1 MKLYCEKSL
10 DVGKRRNAIVLIII
24 VAALFIMKMLA
35 FYKQDH
41 IAVNPTNKDSFRNTT
56 HLILTKHAKC
66 RMDCRHITEDEIKE
80 IIYDGK
86 VNEAK
91 SGPGTK
97 GDETYVLEGYSDES
111 QHLRIIVAPEN
122 DGLVVITCID
132 LDNEWACNCN

>member
-1 MKLYCEKSL
+1 MKLYCAKSL
-10 DVGKRRNAIVLIII
+10 DVNTKRNSIILIVLLI
-24 VAALFIMKMLA
+24 ALFVIKLIVS
-35 FYKQDH
+35 YKQQYVPGNT
-41 IAVNPTNKDSFRNTT
+41 ANNDSFRNTN

-80 IIYDGK
+80 IVHDGK

-97 GDETYVLEGYSDES
+97 GDETYALEGYSHEH
-111 QHLRIIVAPEN
+111 QHLRIVVSPES

-132 LDNEWACNCN
+132 LDNAWQCNCN